1 MAMFQGTVIDAETIY
16 LGMKI
21 EEGFEV
27 LAKAIGGSETAIQ
40 LMSAGMKERP
50 TPRQSIGALRD
61 QLQMDSAAV
70 RNEIK
75 LLKVALCQALAL
87 QMPREEPTVETPND
101 LAKETA

>member
-21 EEGFEV
+21 EEWFET
-27 LAKAIGGSETAIQ
+27 LAKAVGGSETAIQ

-61 QLQMDSAAV
+61 QLQTDSAEV
-70 RNEIK
+70 RAEIRG
-75 LLKVALCQALAL
+75 LKVALCQALAL
-87 QMPREEPTVETPND
+87 KMPREKPIVETPND
-101 LAKETA
+101 LAKETV